1 MSNLG
6 CELLVA
12 TIELC
17 KTCLSKHSDS
27 FGDVLVIDPS
37 AKISKFADIE
47 DSIHGSTISVGAES
61 NIDSFVRFRA
71 AGGTG
76 SINIGRRCYINS
88 GCVLYIGNGIRIH
101 DYVSIGAN
109 CVFAPTNHE
118 FLDRSIPIQFQGFRE
133 SKGGIVIEDDVWIG
147 AGTVLLDGA
156 TVRRG
161 AIVAAMSLVRG
172 EVASYT
178 IVGGNPLRKISERPH

>member
-1 MSNLG
+1 M
-6 CELLVA
+6 
-12 TIELC
+12 IP
-17 KTCLSKHSDS
+17 TCLSWHSDS

-47 DSIHGSTISVGAES
+47 DSIHGSTISIGAES

-76 SINIGRRCYINS
+76 SISIGRRCYINS
-88 GCVLYIGNGIRIH
+88 GCVLYIGNGIRIQ

-118 FLDRSIPIQFQGFRE
+118 FSDRSIPIQFQGFRE

-147 AGTVLLDGA
+147 SGTVLLDGA